1 MTHSS
6 LKDILTAL
14 PEKERG
20 HFDSES
26 TGTDVLVFAALYL
39 KNAAPV
45 KILLKSGL
53 SVSEPCSDGYNA
65 LDAAFANEF
74 GSKEILKAVFAAAS
88 EPSPEQ
94 KLRYAVCV
102 KPLKEVEAL
111 LKGQDVNARHG
122 YFQSPLL
129 SDAVRFKR
137 SAAFV
142 RALVKAGA
150 NVNACDESGQTP
162 LFEAGGNFKLMK
174 ELAENG
180 ADVNAVD
187 NDGDAFA
194 DNLFYTRHPVRFV
207 RFMLK
212 HGATEQTRERLW
224 QNLTDRILSPRAAP
238 LTAWKELLKT
248 GISADTPDA
257 RGHTALMQAAK
268 YARNIRLIRLLIKAG
283 ANVNAVDERTGASV
297 LCQMAA
303 ERGEDFDAVVKML
316 IKAGADPCLKDKNGA
331 DFYAYAFGTK

>member
-26 TGTDVLVFAALYL
+26 AGTDVLVFAALYL

-74 GSKEILKAVFAAAS
+74 GSKEILKAVFAAAP

-111 LKGQDVNARHG
+111 LKGQDVNARRG

-137 SAAFV
+137 SAPFV
-142 RALVKAGA
+142 RALVKTGA

-162 LFEAGGNFKLMK
+162 LFEAG
-174 ELAENG
+174 
-180 ADVNAVD
+180 
-187 NDGDAFA
+187 
-194 DNLFYTRHPVRFV
+194 
-207 RFMLK
+207 
-212 HGATEQTRERLW
+212 
-224 QNLTDRILSPRAAP
+224 
-238 LTAWKELLKT
+238 
-248 GISADTPDA
+248 
-257 RGHTALMQAAK
+257 
-268 YARNIRLIRLLIKAG
+268 
-283 ANVNAVDERTGASV
+283 ANVNAVDGRTGASV

-316 IKAGADPCLKDKNGA
+316 IKAGADPHLKDKNGA